1 MKTSAQLLAALQLS
15 DSALPIGR
23 FVHSHGV
30 EAWLR
35 ERPEVSP
42 ATLAEL
48 IEATVSQVTAPLD
61 GVVLAHAHAAQSLA
75 ELIEL
80 DGYLTARK
88 LTPPARKASLT
99 CGRQLA
105 ALSSQLAPEDKLVE
119 EFARA
124 VRDRTTDGNLAVV
137 EGALGRACRL
147 SAEQA
152 VLVELRGTASALL
165 SAAVRLGAISPAGA
179 QGVLADLAPV
189 LSAAAELAL
198 ATALHDVS
206 STAPEIEI
214 YSLAHQRADARMF
227 AT

>member
-1 MKTSAQLLAALQLS
+1 MTTPAQLLAALQLS

-35 ERPEVSP
+35 ERPELSP

-48 IEATVSQVTAPLD
+48 IEATVSQMTAPLD
-61 GVVLAHAHAAQSLA
+61 GVVLAHAHAAESLA

-80 DGYLTARK
+80 DEYLTVRK
-88 LTPPARKASLT
+88 LTPPARKASLA

-105 ALSSQLAPEDKLVE
+105 ALSSRLAAQDELVD

-124 VRDRTTDGNLAVV
+124 VRDGTTDGNLAVV
-137 EGALGRACRL
+137 EGTLARACEL
-147 SAEQA
+147 TTHQA
-152 VLVELRGTASALL
+152 VLVELRGTASTLL

-179 QGVLADLAPV
+179 QGVLADLAPA

-198 ATALHDVS
+198 ATALDDVS
-206 STAPEIEI
+206 TTAPEIEI
-214 YSLAHQRADARMF
+214 YSLAHLRADARMF

>member
-1 MKTSAQLLAALQLS
+1 MTTSTQLLAALQLS

-23 FVHSHGV
+23 FVHSHGI

-35 ERPEVSP
+35 ERPQVSP
-42 ATLAEL
+42 ATVAEL
-48 IEATVSQVTAPLD
+48 VEATVSLMTAPLD
-61 GVVLAHAHAAQSLA
+61 GVCLVHAHAAQSLA

-80 DGYLTARK
+80 DEYLTVRK

-105 ALSSQLAPEDKLVE
+105 ALSSQVAGQDELVH

-124 VRDRTTDGNLAVV
+124 VGDGTTDGNLAVV
-137 EGALGRACRL
+137 EGTLGRACQL
-147 SAEQA
+147 TAQQA
-152 VLVELRGTASALL
+152 VLVELRGTAGALL

-179 QGVLADLAPV
+179 QGILVDLAPA
-189 LSAAAELAL
+189 LGAAAELAL
-198 ATALHDVS
+198 RTPLDDVS

-214 YSLAHQRADARMF
+214 YSLAHLRADARLF